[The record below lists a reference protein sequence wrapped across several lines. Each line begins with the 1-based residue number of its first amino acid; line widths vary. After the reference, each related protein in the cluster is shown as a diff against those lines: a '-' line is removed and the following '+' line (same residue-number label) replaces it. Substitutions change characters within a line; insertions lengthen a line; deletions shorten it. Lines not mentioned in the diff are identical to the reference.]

1 MVIAAPEFAFQLA
14 PVSDVETSDAALYK
28 AALEDAQLG
37 YELGYSAVWMIEHH
51 FTDYYPTPNPLMMLS
66 QVAAMCPGLGL
77 GTCVMVLPWYNPLR
91 FAEDVSMLQML
102 SDAPLHIGIGRG
114 TAKLEYDAFG
124 IEMSEARDRF
134 RESWE
139 IVEKALEGEPFTYS
153 GEHYSVTSPLRLRP
167 ELKGRKPHFYGAIG
181 SPQSA
186 EIMADLRLPPLALAQ
201 FPDHLLRSIL
211 ENWGR
216 RTREHGRSANGT
228 KPILIQCYVADTD
241 EEARAEAKRY
251 LPLYFQRQVEH
262 YEVLKNPWKDIAGYE
277 QFSRFFANLLELSDP
292 AKIDKFL
299 DMNAIGSPETVA
311 RRLQQLNDIGFNH
324 FVMTTA
330 TPGVP
335 DEVRH
340 RNMRR
345 FASDVMPQ
353 FKLTSAAA

>member
-1 MVIAAPEFAFQLA
+1 MVVEGPEFAFQLA
-14 PVSDVETSDAALYK
+14 PVSDVETSDAGLYA
-28 AALEDAQLG
+28 AALEDARLG
-37 YELGYSAVWMIEHH
+37 YELGYSAVWMIEHY
-51 FTDYYPTPNPLMMLS
+51 FTDYYPTPNPLIMLS
-66 QVAAMCPGLGL
+66 QIAAICPGLGL

-91 FAEDVSMLQML
+91 FAEDVAMLQML
-102 SDAPLHIGIGRG
+102 SGAPLHIGIGRG

-124 IEMSEARDRF
+124 IDMTEARDRF

-139 IVEKALEGEPFTYS
+139 IVQKALQGAPFTYT
-153 GEHYSVTSPLRLRP
+153 GEHFSVTSPLRLRP
-167 ELKGRKPHFYGAIG
+167 ELNGRKPNFYGAIG

-186 EIMADLRLPPLALAQ
+186 EIMADLGLPPLALAQ
-201 FPDHLLRSIL
+201 FPDHILRSIV
-211 ENWGR
+211 ENWDGR
-216 RTREHGRSANGT
+216 SRKHGRSADVT

-277 QFSRFFANLLELSDP
+277 QFSRFFANLLDLSDP

-299 DMNAIGSPETVA
+299 DMNAIGSPDTVA
-311 RRLQQLNDIGFNH
+311 RRLQHLNSIGFNH
-324 FVMTTA
+324 FVMTNA

-335 DEVRH
+335 AEVRH

-345 FASDVMPQ
+345 FASEVMPK
-353 FKLTSAAA
+353 FKMKSAAA